1 MPSTTMEIR
10 DKNMEIPVE
19 SGLDLEQMFVH
30 GDISSAKLARKYVH
44 GQPMVPPEQMQYL
57 QT

>member
-1 MPSTTMEIR
+1 MEIP
-10 DKNMEIPVE
+10 DGNMEIPIE

-30 GDISSAKLARKYVH
+30 RDIPSAKLARKYVH